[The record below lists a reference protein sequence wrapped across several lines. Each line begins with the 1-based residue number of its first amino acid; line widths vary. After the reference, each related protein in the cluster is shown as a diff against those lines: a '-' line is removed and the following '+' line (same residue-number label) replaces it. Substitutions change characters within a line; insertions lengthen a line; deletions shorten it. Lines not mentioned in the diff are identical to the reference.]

1 MNNYKLNGEFKFKI
15 LDKDKNIRVES
26 DYFPNFITSK
36 GLSFPYH
43 TGFAGL
49 LNFFS
54 AGTGTGYNYIGVD
67 ENLPTSGLY
76 LPILESGF
84 FNSTGFLKNGVGSVL
99 THSGVNFYKTWVLPD
114 EKSVA
119 SKDYPIKEFSIS
131 AFTPNI
137 IIDDQEVTE
146 GNIYEEVFKDGV
158 RQMEIIPKYSGGLTG
173 IFSRATGNF
182 ELKSGEQMFV
192 TYRLN
197 LTFET
202 GIKTFLN
209 VVNTAG
215 ADKSKGTHLTFN
227 HFSGI
232 YSLTSPAVNFL
243 FPLEGMKE
251 GGDAKPGDVGPIE
264 HMGLG
269 MEPSTPEKNL
279 FCYLSEDES
288 QFLLKTSGVG
298 GVFEDAEEYFAGG
311 GWQNSSGIHKYIYNA
326 PLEKDSIKTNIR
338 RSGVLAPSTGD
349 IFETKI
355 GDGPFGTYDPYI
367 FMNITS
373 KILTQPQY
381 FKIDGTDRERYIL
394 RSFSL
399 LANENNLDRKFKSL
413 VLGYEKEE
421 GEGQEPKGK
430 EIVPYIDC
438 LFGTSAN
445 ELKPNTGEYIKE
457 GELFTGW
464 FPNTG
469 NYLNLDEKN
478 NLTLTFKLKWSSPC
492 SDAIDCS

>member
-1 MNNYKLNGEFKFKI
+1 MNNHKLNGEFKFKI

-49 LNFFS
+49 LNFLS
-54 AGTGTGYNYIGVD
+54 AGTGTGYNYIGAD
-67 ENLPTSGLY
+67 ENPPTSGLY
-76 LPILESGF
+76 LPIKESGF
-84 FNSTGFLKNGVGSVL
+84 FNSTGFLKDAVGSVL

-114 EKSVA
+114 KKSFT

-131 AFTPNI
+131 TFSPDI
-137 IIDDQEVTE
+137 IINNKEVTK
-146 GNIYEEVFKDGV
+146 GNIYNEGDPPT
-158 RQMEIIPKYSGGLTG
+158 IIPKYSGALTG
-173 IFSRATGNF
+173 IFSRVTGNF

-209 VVNTAG
+209 VVNTEG
-215 ADKSKGTHLTFN
+215 ANKSKGTHLTFN

-311 GWQNSSGIHKYIYNA
+311 GWQNSRGIHQYIYNA
-326 PLEKDSIKTNIR
+326 PLEEDSIKENIR
-338 RSGVLAPSTGD
+338 RSGILAPSTGD
-349 IFETKI
+349 IFETNI
-355 GDGPFGTYDPYI
+355 GDGPFGAYNPYI
-367 FMNITS
+367 FKNTTS
-373 KILTQPQY
+373 LILTQPEF
-381 FKIDGTDRERYIL
+381 FKIDGTGRERYIL
-394 RSFSL
+394 RSFGFL
-399 LANENNLDRKFKSL
+399 GNRNNEDRKFKSL
-413 VLGYEKEE
+413 VLGYEKGEE
-421 GEGQEPKGK
+421 GQDPKGEK
-430 EIVPYIDC
+430 IIPYVDC

-469 NYLNLDEKN
+469 NYLNLDGNN

-492 SDAIDCS
+492 SDAVDCS

>member
-1 MNNYKLNGEFKFKI
+1 MNNHKLNGEFKFKI

-49 LNFFS
+49 LNFLS
-54 AGTGTGYNYIGVD
+54 VGTGTGYNYIGVNG
-67 ENLPTSGLY
+67 NLPTSGLY
-76 LPILESGF
+76 HPILESGF

-99 THSGVNFYKTWVLPD
+99 THSGVSFYKTWALPD
-114 EKSVA
+114 EKSFA
-119 SKDYPIKEFSIS
+119 SKDYPIQEFSIS
-131 AFTPNI
+131 TFSPDI

-146 GNIYEEVFKDGV
+146 GNILNDFGQID
-158 RQMEIIPKYSGGLTG
+158 PKYFNLTG

-215 ADKSKGTHLTFN
+215 ADKTQGTHETFE

-243 FPLEGMKE
+243 FPLEGKKEE
-251 GGDAKPGDVGPIE
+251 GGEDTKPGDVKDIK
-264 HMGLG
+264 HIGLG
-269 MEPSTPEKNL
+269 MEPSTPAKNL

-288 QFLLKTSGVG
+288 QFLVKTSGVG
-298 GVFEDAEEYFAGG
+298 GVFEDAEQYFANG
-311 GWQNSSGIHKYIYNA
+311 GWQNSKGIHQYIYNA
-326 PLEKDSIKTNIR
+326 PLAKDSIKKNIR
-338 RSGVLAPSTGD
+338 SLEINAPLTGN
-349 IFETKI
+349 IFDSNTT
-355 GDGPFGTYDPYI
+355 DSYI
-367 FMNITS
+367 FKNTTS
-373 KILTQPQY
+373 PSILTQPQY

-394 RSFSL
+394 RSFSF
-399 LANENNLDRKFKSL
+399 LAKENNEGRKFKSL

-421 GEGQEPKGK
+421 EEGQEPKGK
-430 EIVPYIDC
+430 EIIPYVDC

-457 GELFTGW
+457 GELLTGW

-469 NYLNLDEKN
+469 NYLNLDGNN

-492 SDAIDCS
+492 SDAVDCS

>member
-36 GLSFPYH
+36 GLSFPYY

-49 LNFFS
+49 LNFLS
-54 AGTGTGYNYIGVD
+54 AGTGAGDNYIGLNG
-67 ENLPTSGLY
+67 NLPTSGLY
-76 LPILESGF
+76 LPIKESGF
-84 FNSTGFLKNGVGSVL
+84 FNSTGFLKDGVGSVL
-99 THSGVNFYKTWVLPD
+99 THSGVNFYKTWALPD

-119 SKDYPIKEFSIS
+119 SKDYPIQEFSIS
-131 AFTPNI
+131 TFSPDI
-137 IIDDQEVTE
+137 IIDNNTVTHDNLRDKF
-146 GNIYEEVFKDGV
+146 GKID
-158 RQMEIIPKYSGGLTG
+158 PKYFNLTG
-173 IFSRATGNF
+173 IFSRVTGNF

-209 VVNTAG
+209 VVDTIG
-215 ADKSKGTHLTFN
+215 ANKSKGTHLTFN

-243 FPLEGMKE
+243 FPLEGMEE
-251 GGDAKPGDVGPIE
+251 GGGAQPGDVGPIE
-264 HMGLG
+264 HIGLG
-269 MEPSTPEKNL
+269 MEPSTPEENL

-288 QFLLKTSGVG
+288 QFLLKTSGLG
-298 GVFEDAEEYFAGG
+298 GVFEDAEQYFANN
-311 GWQNSSGIHKYIYNA
+311 GWQNSRGIHQYIYNA
-326 PLEKDSIKTNIR
+326 PLDENSIKQNIR
-338 RSGVLAPSTGD
+338 HLGILAPSTGD
-349 IFETKI
+349 IFQTQL
-355 GDGPFGTYDPYI
+355 GDGPFGAYNRYI
-367 FMNITS
+367 FKNTTL
-373 KILTQPQY
+373 KILTEPES
-381 FKIDGTDRERYIL
+381 KIDGTDRERYIL
-394 RSFSL
+394 RQFSFIGPTL
-399 LANENNLDRKFKSL
+399 GDNEDRKFKSL

-421 GEGQEPKGK
+421 EPELKGK
-430 EIVPYIDC
+430 KIVPYTDF

-457 GELFTGW
+457 GELLTGW

-469 NYLNLDEKN
+469 NYLKLDTEN

-492 SDAIDCS
+492 SDAVDCEP

>member
-54 AGTGTGYNYIGVD
+54 AGTGTGYNYIGAD
-67 ENLPTSGLY
+67 ENPPTSGLY
-76 LPILESGF
+76 SPILESGF
-84 FNSTGFLKNGVGSVL
+84 FNSTGFLKDSVGSVL
-99 THSGVNFYKTWVLPD
+99 THSGVNFYKTWALPN
-114 EKSVA
+114 EKSIA
-119 SKDYPIKEFSIS
+119 SKDYPIQEFSIS
-131 AFTPNI
+131 TFSPDI

-146 GNIYEEVFKDGV
+146 GNIYDEGPT
-158 RQMEIIPKYSGGLTG
+158 REIIPKYSGALTG
-173 IFSRATGNF
+173 IFSRVTGNF

-215 ADKSKGTHLTFN
+215 ANTSKNTHLTFN

-232 YSLTSPAVNFL
+232 YSLISPAVNVL
-243 FPLEGMKE
+243 LPLEGAE
-251 GGDAKPGDVGPIE
+251 DLDGKPGEVKDVKHI
-264 HMGLG
+264 GLG
-269 MEPSTPEKNL
+269 MEPSTPEENL
-279 FCYLSEDES
+279 FCYFSEDES
-288 QFLLKTSGVG
+288 QFLLKTSGAG
-298 GVFEDAEEYFAGG
+298 GIFEDAEQYFANN
-311 GWQNSSGIHKYIYNA
+311 GWQNSQGIHQYIYNA
-326 PLEKDSIKTNIR
+326 PLDEDSIKQNIR
-338 RSGVLAPSTGD
+338 RLGILAPSTGN
-349 IFETKI
+349 IFENETT
-355 GDGPFGTYDPYI
+355 DSYI
-367 FMNITS
+367 FKNKTS
-373 KILTQPQY
+373 KILTQPEF
-381 FKIDGTDRERYIL
+381 FKIDGTGRERYIL
-394 RSFSL
+394 RSFGFL
-399 LANENNLDRKFKSL
+399 GNGNNEDRKFKSL

-421 GEGQEPKGK
+421 GGGEEGPGK
-430 EIVPYIDC
+430 KIIPYVDC

-457 GELFTGW
+457 EGLFTGW

-469 NYLNLDEKN
+469 NYLNLDGNN